1 MTTAII
7 CTALLGLLIFALG
20 LTISVT
26 RGKTNVSSGYTT
38 DPTSYLYKLVRAHG
52 NTTEYA
58 PMLAVLMLFL
68 GSRDPVSWI
77 VWTMVFTTVCRY
89 LLVAGLLLGPTM
101 DEPYPLRFIGAAGTY
116 IGGMVLC
123 IAALLEAKGG

>member
-7 CTALLGLLIFALG
+7 CSALLGILVFVLG
-20 LTISVT
+20 FTISVT
-26 RGKTNVSSGYTT
+26 RGRTKVGSGYTT

-52 NTTEYA
+52 NTTEYV

-68 GSRDPVSWI
+68 GSRDPSSWI
-77 VWTMVFTTVCRY
+77 IWTMIFTTTCRY

-116 IGGMVLC
+116 IGGVVLC
-123 IAALLEAKGG
+123 IAMLLKV